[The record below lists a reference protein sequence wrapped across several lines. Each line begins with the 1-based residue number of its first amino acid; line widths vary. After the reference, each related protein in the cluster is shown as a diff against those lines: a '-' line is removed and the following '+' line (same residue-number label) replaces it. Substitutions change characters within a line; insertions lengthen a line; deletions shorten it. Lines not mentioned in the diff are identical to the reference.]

1 LETTINT
8 LGGWE
13 RELDVTI
20 TVEELQPHFDKAYL
34 KYRPR
39 AEIRGFRKGKA
50 PITMIKRL
58 FGEQIEHDSLTDITN
73 DLFQQII
80 KEKEIHPIGE
90 QVLTDIQYERGQ
102 HLKFKIKYEIK
113 PEFELK
119 TYQGIHVEK
128 PIHIVTDEEVEQ
140 ELERRRRANHSTKS
154 VEKVTDDEHIVT
166 VDMQMLD
173 NTGFPMI
180 GKKNEDLRLYLGSVE
195 LPSELRVH
203 LLHASVGDDKR
214 IDLVSHDGQGKEA
227 AERYSVKVKKIEQ
240 IEYPELSDAFA
251 KQITKGK
258 VETLEELR
266 RTIRAEME
274 QFWTERGNQRVLD
287 GVADELVKQNDFA
300 APETLVKG
308 FLDSYTEDYRN
319 QQPNKKLPPD
329 FDEKEFRQ
337 QNRAY
342 AIWQAKWLLIREK
355 IIELEHIVVTD
366 QDLEAM
372 AEAESQRLK
381 INRDRLTNYYKTS
394 ENMRDKILNQK
405 VLRFLRDN
413 AVITEKYESIESSR
427 LV

>member
-1 LETTINT
+1 METTINT

-13 RELDVTI
+13 QELDVTI
-20 TVEELQPHFDKAYL
+20 TAEELQPHFDKAYF

-80 KEKEIHPIGE
+80 KEKDIHPIGE

-140 ELERRRRANHSTKS
+140 ELERRRKANHSAKS

-173 NTGFPMI
+173 STGFPMI
-180 GKKNEDLRLYLGSVE
+180 GKKNEDLRLYLSSVE

-214 IDLVSHDGQGKEA
+214 IDLVSHDGQGKEV

-258 VETLEELR
+258 VETLEEFR

-274 QFWTERGNQRVLD
+274 QVWTERGSQRVLD
-287 GVADELVKQNDFA
+287 GIADELVKQNDFA

-308 FLDSYTEDYRN
+308 FLDSYIEDYKN
-319 QQPNKKLPPD
+319 QQTNKKLPPD

-366 QDLEAM
+366 EDLEAM

-381 INRDRLTNYYKTS
+381 INKDRLTNYYKTS
-394 ENMRDKILNQK
+394 ENMRDKILNEK
-405 VLRFLRDN
+405 VLRFLRDS

>member
-1 LETTINT
+1 METTINT

-50 PITMIKRL
+50 PISMIKRL
-58 FGEQIEHDSLTDITN
+58 FGEQIEHDSLSDIAN
-73 DLFQQII
+73 DLFQEII
-80 KEKEIHPIGE
+80 KEKGIHPIGE
-90 QVLTDIQYERGQ
+90 RVLTDIQYERGQ

-140 ELERRRRANHSTKS
+140 ELERRRRANHSAKS

-214 IDLVSHDGQGKEA
+214 VDLVSHDGQGKEA

-308 FLDSYTEDYRN
+308 FLIPTPKITGINSRTRSFLPILTKRN
-319 QQPNKKLPPD
+319 FANK
-329 FDEKEFRQ
+329 
-337 QNRAY
+337 
-342 AIWQAKWLLIREK
+342 
-355 IIELEHIVVTD
+355 IELTP
-366 QDLEAM
+366 
-372 AEAESQRLK
+372 SGRL
-381 INRDRLTNYYKTS
+381 S
-394 ENMRDKILNQK
+394 GC
-405 VLRFLRDN
+405 
-413 AVITEKYESIESSR
+413 
-427 LV
+427 